1 MSKEDFEVLLDKYL
15 QGNAS
20 PDEVK
25 LLDQFFDSYRNQD
38 GDIELVNEEI
48 KGEILH
54 NILISAGEKKR
65 ILAKPTATVW
75 IRVAAMIS
83 FFLVASYFIY
93 GRLERNQQRSTPPLA
108 VKLKELRTL
117 KGQKLDIKLSDG
129 SRIRLNANTKI
140 SYPEKFSNDK
150 REVSLDGEAYFE
162 IVHDAQRPFIVRTAH
177 ASTRVLGTSF
187 NVLAGTESTAVT
199 LVEGKVNVSL
209 PNGASTTLTPNLQA
223 TIARELKQ
231 IDTREVDVTKFTGW
245 KDNTLDFDNTSV
257 KEAFAIIENWYD
269 VEIIVE
275 DQQLLNCIITSKYQN
290 ESLENVLNSF
300 RFILKMDFTIN
311 GQQITVSGKGCPEE

>member
-1 MSKEDFEVLLDKYL
+1 MTKEDFEILLEKYL

-25 LLDQFFDSYRNQD
+25 LLDQFFDSYRNHD

-48 KGEILH
+48 KGEILN
-54 NILISAGEKKR
+54 NILISAGEKK
-65 ILAKPTATVW
+65 ILAKPTTTVW
-75 IRVAAMIS
+75 LRVAAMIS
-83 FFLVASYFIY
+83 FFIVASYFIY
-93 GRLERNQQRSTPPLA
+93 GRFERNQTRATQPLTL
-108 VKLKELRTL
+108 KLKELRTL
-117 KGQKLDIKLSDG
+117 KGQKLDVKLSDG

-140 SYPEKFSNDK
+140 SYPEKFGDDK
-150 REVSLDGEAYFE
+150 RELTLDGEAYFE
-162 IVHDAQRPFIVRTAH
+162 IARDTQRPFIVHTAH

-223 TIARELKQ
+223 TISRESKQ

-245 KDNTLDFDNTSV
+245 KDNTLDFDNITV
-257 KEAFAIIENWYD
+257 KEAFAIIENWYN
-269 VEIIVE
+269 VEINVE
-275 DQQLLNCIITSKYQN
+275 EQQLLNCIITSKYQN

-300 RFILKMDFTIN
+300 RFILKMDFKIN
-311 GQQITVSGKGCPEE
+311 GQQVTVSGKGCPEE